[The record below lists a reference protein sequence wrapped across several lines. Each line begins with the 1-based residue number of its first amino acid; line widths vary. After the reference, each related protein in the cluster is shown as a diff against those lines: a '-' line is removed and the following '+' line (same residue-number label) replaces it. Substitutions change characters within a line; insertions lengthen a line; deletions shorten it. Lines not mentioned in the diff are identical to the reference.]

1 MNAVQNGRS
10 RAVARCVQGV
20 WYVPTTLTVMSALSA
35 ARLNPTSVF
44 VRIGL
49 LSAAVVSLLIF

>member
-10 RAVARCVQGV
+10 RAVAQCVQGV
-20 WYVPTTLTVMSALSA
+20 RYVSTTLTAMSTPSA

-44 VRIGL
+44 VRLGL
-49 LSAAVVSLLIF
+49 LSAAVVSLLMF

>member
-10 RAVARCVQGV
+10 RAVAQCVQGV
-20 WYVPTTLTVMSALSA
+20 RYVSTTLTAMSTLSA

-44 VRIGL
+44 VRLGL
-49 LSAAVVSLLIF
+49 LSAAVVSLLMF